1 MVTEIIDSILPIT
14 KEDKECFQKML
25 IKNVNREK
33 IQKLIE
39 KMKSDPYCN
48 IKIIFEP
55 THLSDDKR

>member
-1 MVTEIIDSILPIT
+1 MNQIIDHILPFT
-14 KEDKECFQKML
+14 EHDKNCFQKNL
-25 IKNVNREK
+25 IKTVNREK
-33 IQKLIE
+33 IEKLIE